1 MDPVV
6 VFIIAAA
13 IVVIIVLVHRRNRHH
28 HRGHGHHVL
37 GSAGSLGAT
46 QSSSPY
52 TGDCLTNYLA
62 NKKLYGNDIATT
74 VAKGCMLYSN
84 PTADPCGCAPAFA
97 DSIQGGSSIQSA
109 AKVLK
114 QCMEH
119 NDYDCTSWSPLPTP
133 APFPVPCYGELCP
146 QSQLGSIIPTPA
158 PQCNSYAWVCTN

>member
-6 VFIIAAA
+6 VFIMAAA
-13 IVVIIVLVHRRNRHH
+13 IIVIVVLVHRKNKHH
-28 HRGHGHHVL
+28 HRRHVL

-62 NKKLYGNDIATT
+62 NKKAYGSDIATT

-84 PTADPCGCAPAFA
+84 PSQDPCGCAPAFA

-109 AKVLK
+109 AKILK

-119 NDYDCTSWSPLPTP
+119 NDYECTSWSP
-133 APFPVPCYGELCP
+133 APPSPIPPNPCYGGLCP
-146 QSQLGSIIPTPA
+146 PSQLGSIMPTP
-158 PQCNSYAWVCTN
+158 PPPYICNAYGYVCTN